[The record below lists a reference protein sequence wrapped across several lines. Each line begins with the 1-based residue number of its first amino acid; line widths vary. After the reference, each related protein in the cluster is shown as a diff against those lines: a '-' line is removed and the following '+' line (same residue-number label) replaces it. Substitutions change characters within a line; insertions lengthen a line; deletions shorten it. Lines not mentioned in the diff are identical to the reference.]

1 MKYLCRRGFGAVEA
15 ERSMGVFLLQIN
27 CVRTD
32 LGVISLKNAY
42 RSLCCRSSLL
52 WTQPQCHQWKGQ
64 QRGFSIT
71 GSTRRSRRTQS
82 RTQMKPS
89 MLRRYLS
96 FCMGR
101 LEGCQRVLPIPEL
114 GAEQLTGAA
123 MPESYLQKQPGCVG
137 TASCCTCYNTL
148 RHSAVLWM
156 STLPDCSV
164 SGGCTWT

>member
-1 MKYLCRRGFGAVEA
+1 MEA

-27 CVRTD
+27 CVRAD

-114 GAEQLTGAA
+114 GAADRCSHARVVPSEATRLCGHSFVLHVLSHSEAQCRAVDEHA
-123 MPESYLQKQPGCVG
+123 SRLQCIRWLHVDIAQG
-137 TASCCTCYNTL
+137 S
-148 RHSAVLWM
+148 
-156 STLPDCSV
+156 
-164 SGGCTWT
+164 